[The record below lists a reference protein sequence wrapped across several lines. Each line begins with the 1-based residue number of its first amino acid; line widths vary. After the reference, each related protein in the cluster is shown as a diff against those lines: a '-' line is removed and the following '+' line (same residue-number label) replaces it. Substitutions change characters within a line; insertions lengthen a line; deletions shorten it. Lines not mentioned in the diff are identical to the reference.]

1 MPALERTQEWRGP
14 PRTALNHTKLR
25 PPSRKRGLI
34 ERPAL
39 MQRLQGQTLPRLAL
53 IQAPAGFGKTS
64 LLSQLFHAT
73 RENDRAAWLSLDCID
88 NDCTRFVQHLIAALE
103 TLGIE
108 LDGRLTESAR
118 LPLAATCDLLSNAL
132 ADLSCD
138 VVFCVDDFH
147 VITDATIERLLSS
160 LLLCPS
166 SRLSWVIATRVTPAG
181 LPLSRLRLLGELV
194 EMGASDLEFSAAEAG
209 ELFAGVAGLS
219 LPPPLIELA
228 HARTEGWVAGLQMAA
243 FGLAAA
249 DDPAAVLG
257 RFSGMNRNVAEF
269 LQSEVLGRL
278 GEETVRFLLDT
289 SVLPRMCTP
298 LCNHVTQ
305 SHDARARLD
314 ELEALNL
321 FIFSL
326 DDERGWYRYHQLF
339 AGFLEQRLRD
349 QEPERARRLHERASQ
364 WLEDNGHGIEAVE
377 HALKAHA
384 FVRAARLLERLELYE
399 QGQADLQERLAE
411 RIPQGVLEQFPNL
424 QLERNW
430 GWQSGW
436 EFAKCRL
443 ALGRLRRLL
452 REWRSGARAVPA
464 DVDLDYVAAKLAHR
478 ELMVAFVSD
487 DMKATRR
494 LCEHWLA
501 AGHPSDRHME
511 VSTRGA
517 LMAARREHY
526 CCEDTALTAAALHEV
541 YQQARFSF
549 GEIFQDCITG
559 TTFLMQAEVLAA
571 RQVYERALKGA
582 ITLHGRVSLLASM
595 PGLLLAELHYERG
608 ELAEARALVAD
619 YLPLAH
625 GLGYVDKLIAGF
637 LTKSR
642 LELLD
647 GRSDSAQRTLDDA
660 QRYADTTGFARLRAH
675 VLAERLRQLLLLGRT
690 GEAVEIARRAGL
702 LSSSLGHQPH
712 GAVTTQDEILALAW
726 SRASEARGELDA
738 PIRLLKNW
746 YEHALER
753 HCGRSALRLA
763 VELARLLH
771 ARQDRSAACH
781 HLCQALR
788 LAQPGG
794 LTQVFLDGGGEIR
807 DVLAATLAGTV
818 LTDAERR
825 LAQGI
830 LGSFGE
836 LRLAVP
842 RDAPPEPGQPADLN
856 RRERD
861 ILELAAGDVPNR
873 EIARRLAL
881 SENTVKWYWKRIFAK
896 LAVSRRLQ
904 AVNSARAAGVIF

>member
-1 MPALERTQEWRGP
+1 MSVVEAYARSGVKRALINR
-14 PRTALNHTKLR
+14 TKLR
-25 PPSRKRGLI
+25 PPSRKRRLV

-39 MQRLQGQTLPRLAL
+39 IQRIQGDRPRLAL

-64 LLSQLFHAT
+64 LLSQLFHDTPAQ
-73 RENDRAAWLSLDCID
+73 AAWLSLDSTD
-88 NDCTRFVQHLIAALE
+88 NDCTRFVQHLVAALD
-103 TLGIE
+103 TLGLQIE
-108 LDGRLTESAR
+108 AELEDSTPGAR
-118 LPLAATCDLLSNAL
+118 LSPTVMADLLANAL
-132 ADLSCD
+132 AELPCD
-138 VVFCVDDFH
+138 VVFCVDDYH
-147 VITDATIERLLSS
+147 VITDAAIDRLLTS

-181 LPLSRLRLLGELV
+181 LPLSRLRLRGELV
-194 EMGASDLEFSAAEAG
+194 EMGAGDLAFSPAEARQF
-209 ELFAGVAGLS
+209 FASVAEVS
-219 LPPPLIELA
+219 LPAALIELA
-228 HARTEGWVAGLQMAA
+228 ATRTEGWVAGLQMAA
-243 FGLAAA
+243 LSLASTE
-249 DDPAAVLG
+249 DPATVLG
-257 RFSGMNRNVAEF
+257 RFSGMNRNVAEL
-269 LQSEVLGRL
+269 LQSEVLSRL
-278 GEETVRFLLDT
+278 NADTVRFLLDT
-289 SVLPRMCTP
+289 SVLSRMSTP

-305 SHDARARLD
+305 RTDARVRLD

-326 DDERGWYRYHQLF
+326 DDERSWYRYHQLF
-339 AGFLEQRLRD
+339 AGFLEQRLRE

-399 QGQADLQERLAE
+399 QGQIDLQERLAA
-411 RIPQGVLEQFPNL
+411 RIPQAVLEQFPNL

-430 GWQSGW
+430 GWQSEW

-452 REWRSGARAVPA
+452 REWRSGARTLPA

-494 LCEHWLA
+494 LCENWLS
-501 AGHPSDRHME
+501 AGHPTDRHME
-511 VSTRGA
+511 VSARGA

-526 CCEDTALTAAALHEV
+526 SCEDTALTAAALHEV
-541 YQQARFSF
+541 YQQAHFSF

-559 TTFLMQAEVLAA
+559 TTFLMQAEAAAA
-571 RQVYERALKGA
+571 RAVYERALGGA
-582 ITLHGRVSLLASM
+582 IALHGRLSLLASM
-595 PGLLLAELHYERG
+595 PALLLAELHYERG
-608 ELAEARALVAD
+608 ELTEARTLVAD

-637 LTKSR
+637 MTKSR
-642 LELLD
+642 LEMLE
-647 GRSDSAQRTLDDA
+647 GRYEAAQRTLDDA
-660 QRYADTTGFARLRAH
+660 QRYAETTGFARLRAH

-690 GEAVEIARRAGL
+690 TEMQEIARRSGL
-702 LSSSLGHQPH
+702 LGSSLAYQPH
-712 GAVTTQDEILALAW
+712 GTVTTQDEIMALAW
-726 SRASEARGELDA
+726 SRAAEGRGELDA

-746 YEHALER
+746 YQHTLER
-753 HCGRSALRLA
+753 HCHRSALRLA

-771 ARQDRSAACH
+771 ARHDRSAACH

-788 LAQPGG
+788 LALPGG
-794 LTQVFLDGGGEIR
+794 FTQVFLDGGGEIR
-807 DVLAATLAGTV
+807 EVLAAALGGSA
-818 LTDAERR
+818 LTGAERPFTE
-825 LAQGI
+825 GI
-830 LGSFGE
+830 LHAFDG
-836 LRLAVP
+836 LPPHACHV
-842 RDAPPEPGQPADLN
+842 DAAPDPGQPAELN